1 MKKNTFNKTVSDL
14 IVGDKV
20 RKVVVK
26 SGIVKGT
33 DPRWSDE
40 VWVVVKIKGST
51 ITLNDESVMKR
62 TDLLKIPASSTYEGG
77 NVVSEQK
84 KTNAKETQKENQAK
98 DAAYKEKK
106 AKDTPVIHVIPIGE
120 SSSSSSTVPA
130 PVAAPKPKLSKKEMF
145 AAMRYTHGQNEPGV
159 KNKKKDDK

>member
-1 MKKNTFNKTVSDL
+1 M

-20 RKVVVK
+20 RKVVIK

-40 VWVVVKIKGST
+40 VWVVVSIKGST
-51 ITLNDESVMKR
+51 ITLNDDSVMKR
-62 TDLLKIPASSTYEGG
+62 TDLLKVPASSTYEGG

-84 KTNAKETQKENQAK
+84 KANAKETQKENQAK

-106 AKDTPVIHVIPIGE
+106 AKDAPVIHVIPMGGG
-120 SSSSSSTVPA
+120 SSSSTAPA
-130 PVAAPKPKLSKKEMF
+130 PVAAPAPKAKLTKVEQF
-145 AAMRYTHGQNEPGV
+145 AAMRYVYAQNEPGV
-159 KNKKKDDK
+159 KQLKKGDK